1 MLMLL
6 TEDGVATVLQAS
18 KRLLQSFICNAMD
31 ADSLAIR
38 LSSFFDVLNQTGLVD
53 DQVILG
59 EEFFT
64 MPYPPREGGH
74 DSGLCY
80 QAAIHIPRGIGV
92 LLMDTESR
100 YQLSK
105 IPDGIEA
112 HSAVSFIPIH
122 QTKPVIQQWLLPQF
136 DGLVRKLLALINL
149 RMTSS
154 RTALPMVPCNSCSVQ
169 IEVRS

>member
-1 MLMLL
+1 MRFVLGSL
-6 TEDGVATVLQAS
+6 EHEVARY
-18 KRLLQSFICNAMD
+18 KRLLQSLICNAMD
-31 ADSLAIR
+31 AESMAIR
-38 LSSFFDVLNQTGLVD
+38 LSSFFDELNRTGLMD

-59 EEFFT
+59 DEYFT
-64 MPYPPREGGH
+64 KSYSAKEGGH

-80 QAAIHIPRGIGV
+80 QAAIRVPGGIGV

-105 IPDGIEA
+105 IPEGIEA
-112 HSAVSFIPIH
+112 NSAVSFIPI
-122 QTKPVIQQWLLPQF
+122 QRTKPVIQQWLLPQL
-136 DGLVRKLLALINL
+136 DDLVRKLLALINQ

-154 RTALPMVPCNSCSVQ
+154 RMALPMISCDHCSVR